1 MLCLRTLKLPKRSTR
16 WLTWVKSSCLC
27 SWDAN
32 WAHPTCDGQRQ
43 ISISDKSFSM
53 CANFSVVQ
61 THFIGLNLASK
72 FISDLVLSGLVK
84 IILQKAIP
92 GIFFLIF
99 LTY

>member
-1 MLCLRTLKLPKRSTR
+1 MLCLLTLKLPKRSTR
-16 WLTWVKSSCLC
+16 WLTWGKSSCLC
-27 SWDAN
+27 SWDTN
-32 WAHPTCDGQRQ
+32 WAHGQRQ
-43 ISISDKSFSM
+43 ISISDKSFSR